1 MKQLIYLSFI
11 LIYSGSSGKNSY
23 SKADSI
29 AKNTKYK
36 GDLNQLVANL
46 TDNLETEMD
55 KTRAIYFWITEN
67 IEYDYKKFNKGKQV
81 VKFKCKTKND
91 CEIKK
96 QEFESK
102 LIEKVLRKKKGICS
116 GYSALFKRMCDI
128 AKINCLNIDGFVK
141 TKSSHIGG
149 MGILD
154 HAWNAVIIDNQTYY
168 LDLTWASGSCESK
181 KNKKLKNFIKR
192 RNDFYWFTP
201 PEKFSVDHFPK
212 NPDKILNFDLTKDQY
227 KNQPYVENS
236 IIPFL
241 VIENPKQGLLKVKS
255 GDSILFKFQYSK
267 SIDKIQINTNLKK
280 NPKFY
285 YTDKNGGR
293 VNQKAFA
300 KQEYI
305 PYRKNN
311 NEYEF
316 IYVVENE
323 NLKYIEIVFDYDLK
337 LKYLVGVEGPEKKNF
352 R

>member
-1 MKQLIYLSFI
+1 MKQFVFLSFI
-11 LIYSGSSGKNSY
+11 LFYSVSFGQNSY
-23 SKADSI
+23 PKADSI

-36 GDLNQLVANL
+36 GDLNQLVTSL
-46 TDNLETEMD
+46 TDNLETDID
-55 KTRAIYFWITEN
+55 KTRAMYFWITEN

-91 CEIKK
+91 CQIKK
-96 QEFESK
+96 QKFENK
-102 LIEKVLRKKKGICS
+102 LIEKVLRKKKGVCS
-116 GYSALFKRMCDI
+116 GYSALFDRMCDI
-128 AKINCLNIDGFVK
+128 AKINCLNIEGFVK
-141 TKSSHIGG
+141 TKSSHVGS

-168 LDLTWASGSCESK
+168 LDLTWASGFCESK
-181 KNKKLKNFIKR
+181 KNRKLKNFIKR

-227 KNQPYVENS
+227 KNQPYIENS

-241 VIENPKQGLLKVKS
+241 SIDTPKQGLLKVKS
-255 GDSILFKFQYSK
+255 GDTIVFKFKYSK
-267 SIDKIQINTNLKK
+267 NIDKIQINSNLKK

-285 YTDKNGGR
+285 YADKNGGR
-293 VNQKAFA
+293 VNQNAFA

-305 PYRKNN
+305 PFKKNN

-316 IYVVENE
+316 IFIVENE
-323 NLKYIEIVFDYDLK
+323 NLKYIEVIFDYDLK
-337 LKYLVGVEGPEKKNF
+337 LKYLVSVEIAEKKNY